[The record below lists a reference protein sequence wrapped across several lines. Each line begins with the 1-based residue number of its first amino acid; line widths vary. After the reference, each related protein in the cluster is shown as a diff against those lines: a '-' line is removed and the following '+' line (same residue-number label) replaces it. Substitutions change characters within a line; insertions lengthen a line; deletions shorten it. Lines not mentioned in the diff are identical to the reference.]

1 MTTFRLVWKELFER
15 PSQLVTSFLAIALGI
30 AVIVSIQTMTHF
42 SGKAVARELD
52 NLGANVLIIPKAASV
67 NNYYTADFEG
77 EQMPEE
83 YVDRITTSSLQGVDN
98 LSPKLTFPI
107 TVGTAKVYLTGI
119 LPQKEFASKPTWA
132 GAGGIFERPK
142 GCGFVQAPGALAAAM
157 GTPTSPAAA
166 PAAPAAGARNAPIKE
181 LGAEEVLVG
190 AEVGARLKLKEG
202 SRVELHGKQFTV
214 RQVLPETGS
223 VDDTRV
229 FAHLHTVQGLFGK
242 GRVVNAIEMM
252 GCCKEISRGLI
263 DGLNKLLP
271 DAKVVT
277 IKQIAQTQLNTNTLM
292 EKFSLIF
299 LIIIV
304 IVGAAGIANYMFSNV
319 QERRQEIGTLMALGM
334 VPGRI
339 VKVFLAKAVI
349 VGLAGGVVGYV
360 LGTALAM
367 VLGPRLAQVPVL
379 PLPLWLVWAVLIS
392 IAITVVASAIP
403 ARKAARLDPAVILRD
418 L

>member
-30 AVIVSIQTMTHF
+30 AVIVSIQTMTYF

-52 NLGANVLIIPKAASV
+52 SLGANVLILPKAASV

-77 EQMPEE
+77 EEMPEE

-107 TVGTAKVYLTGI
+107 TVGSAKVYLTGI
-119 LPQKEFASKPTWA
+119 LPQKEFASKPAWA
-132 GAGGIFERPK
+132 GAGGIFERPE
-142 GCGFVQAPGALAAAM
+142 GCGTVEAPGALAAAL
-157 GTPTSPAAA
+157 GASAPSADA
-166 PAAPAAGARNAPIKE
+166 PAADARTAPIKE

-190 AEVGARLKLKEG
+190 AEVGARLKLQEG
-202 SRVELHGKQFTV
+202 SRVELRGKQFTV

-229 FAHLHTVQGLFGK
+229 FAHLHTVQSLFSK
-242 GRVVNAIEMM
+242 GRVVNAIEMI

-277 IKQIAQTQLNTNTLM
+277 IKQIAETQLNTNTLM

-304 IVGAAGIANYMFSNV
+304 LVGAAGIANYMFSNV

-339 VKVFLAKAVI
+339 VKVFLAKAVV

-360 LGTALAM
+360 LGTALAV
-367 VLGPRLAQVPVL
+367 VLGPRLAQVTVL
-379 PLPLWLVWAVLIS
+379 PLPVWLVWAVVIS
-392 IAITVVASAIP
+392 VAITVLASAIP
-403 ARKAARLDPAVILRD
+403 AAKAARLDPAVILRD